1 MECKA
6 IQKRL
11 SAYLDG
17 ELDVRLHE
25 TVSSHLTG
33 CADCR
38 HVAASLSQV
47 YTLLE
52 QDATTPA
59 NPFLW
64 ARVQARLSAPN
75 SVRRSGRLQRLLTP
89 VTVVLG
95 LFLGITLGLS
105 ISDHVVNQKTDA
117 TFSDTV
123 VESSL
128 WSDTNSLAMQYVEAF
143 DIDSS
148 DNGGSHE

>member
-17 ELDVRLHE
+17 ELDVRMHE
-25 TVSSHLTG
+25 TVSSHLAG

-38 HVAASLSQV
+38 HAAARLSQV
-47 YTLLE
+47 YALLE
-52 QDATTPA
+52 QDKTVPP

-75 SVRRSGRLQRLLTP
+75 PIRRSGRLQRLLAP
-89 VTVVLG
+89 VTVVVG

-105 ISDHVVNQKTDA
+105 LGNHVVTTRTD
-117 TFSDTV
+117 TTSSDIAM
-123 VESSL
+123 ESSL
-128 WSDTNSLAMQYVEAF
+128 WSDTNSLALQYAEAF
-143 DIDSS
+143 GLENSED
-148 DNGGSHE
+148 GGRHD